1 MVRRS
6 RPGSTTRH
14 ARWIKGPAGVGH
26 ERPESEPR
34 LSEPGA
40 GRVEE
45 RVGPREDRDL
55 SKASM
60 EDLRAFADE
69 LEIEGWESLTREEL
83 VEEIRRETRPE
94 I

>member
-1 MVRRS
+1 MS
-6 RPGSTTRH
+6 
-14 ARWIKGPAGVGH
+14 VGH
-26 ERPESEPR
+26 EGQESEPR

-45 RVGPREDRDL
+45 RASWRDDRDL
-55 SKASM
+55 SQASM

-69 LEIEGWESLTREEL
+69 LQIENYESLTREEL
-83 VEEIRRETRPE
+83 VEQIRRETRPE